1 MIEAGKSKCD
11 IRAELVKLCVSE
23 TQTQKIQKDR
33 KRWGKRYCMTG
44 VFLVLFCF
52 SFAEEK

>member
-11 IRAELVKLCVSE
+11 IRAELVKLCVIE

-33 KRWGKRYCMTG
+33 KRWGK
-44 VFLVLFCF
+44 
-52 SFAEEK
+52 